1 MKLKYQI
8 KFALDNMLLQGKQL
22 VISLLTAC
30 VVLLLIASIF
40 LMNEMHSKLRS
51 ELEITL
57 KQGCKNT
64 GYITRNDDGD
74 EDITQKISDLDCI
87 DAVGYWQLMSSDE
100 KHLKALCSIQKG
112 NVQQD
117 ANCSDTYL
125 EEIVMAASAWNLFNL
140 SLSAGETPDKV
151 INNQEYTLLYLG
163 SEYKDYYDVGTI
175 LTDKTN
181 KNAEKYI
188 VAGILEQGN
197 TIATEYLNMIDK
209 FTISSAYP
217 LDYAVISVYPDF
229 SSTST
234 CFSVKE
240 GYRFSEAEAAILQW
254 AKEKNISLTV
264 SNVDASLTTVE
275 QSLKPINRYME
286 QIIVVVVLSI
296 CIVLTCFQ
304 SMNILMRQSEYGI
317 LYANGV
323 TTRDVVFMILFE
335 NSLKLFVSFIF
346 MFPLALYLSKTSFQA
361 SYGDSYVIRT
371 ILLTSVCPKLLL
383 LVIGI
388 IVVSSIIPIHFI
400 IKQETVTLIGGN
412 RT

>member
-1 MKLKYQI
+1 M
-8 KFALDNMLLQGKQL
+8 
-22 VISLLTAC
+22 
-30 VVLLLIASIF
+30 
-40 LMNEMHSKLRS
+40 
-51 ELEITL
+51 
-57 KQGCKNT
+57 
-64 GYITRNDDGD
+64 
-74 EDITQKISDLDCI
+74 
-87 DAVGYWQLMSSDE
+87 
-100 KHLKALCSIQKG
+100 
-112 NVQQD
+112 
-117 ANCSDTYL
+117 
-125 EEIVMAASAWNLFNL
+125 
-140 SLSAGETPDKV
+140 
-151 INNQEYTLLYLG
+151 LYLG